1 VEDGAFEETVEGRL
15 LKRRSGISGP
25 RHASLAGLALDDEM
39 GITVSYADLSDTT
52 SFFAGQYDATSVV
65 ITIACA
71 LAIYNALELLL
82 LIVTTFRRFSGLYF
96 WSLAVAS
103 FGVIPYTIGFMIE
116 YFKLTEQLAG
126 LIITCVG
133 WPMMVTGQS
142 LVLYS
147 RLHVVLG
154 KANVN
159 LLKAVKWMIIIDAIV
174 FHASTEVVVFGTYYS
189 PEHLVFAAAYRYL
202 EKIQMTVFTLQEFIL
217 SGLYVWKTLEIIRL
231 TQRRRTSRIM
241 WQLFSI
247 NILIVVMDIALL
259 VVEYQ
264 DRHVIEQAIK
274 QVIYSIK
281 LKLEFAILSKLVGLT
296 KDNQTGF
303 TAAFEDYDGF
313 VNDEPN
319 PLVRDRTK
327 SIHTLDSSQPLA
339 HARQPSSLDLE
350 KPKVAYLDRFDFGST
365 DLYRLPSAD
374 ERPTR
379 HSHLSISTS
388 DEQRRRRTI
397 DDDLYA
403 SAMRD
408 VNG

>member
-1 VEDGAFEETVEGRL
+1 
-15 LKRRSGISGP
+15 
-25 RHASLAGLALDDEM
+25 M
-39 GITVSYADLSDTT
+39 GIGVSYADLSDTT

-96 WSLAVAS
+96 WSLVVAS
-103 FGVIPYTIGFMIE
+103 FGIIPYTIGFMIE

-154 KANVN
+154 KANGN
-159 LLKAVKWMIIIDAIV
+159 LLKAVKWMIIVDAIV
-174 FHASTEVVVFGTYYS
+174 FHASTEVVVFGTYYARNH
-189 PEHLVFAAAYRYL
+189 EEFAAAYRYL

-217 SGLYVWKTLEIIRL
+217 SGLYVWKTLDIIRL

-247 NILIVVMDIALL
+247 NILIVLMDVALL

-296 KDNQTGF
+296 KDKQSGI
-303 TAAFEDYDGF
+303 TAALEDRDGF
-313 VNDEPN
+313 VSDEPN
-319 PLVRDRTK
+319 TLVRDRTK
-327 SIHTLDSSQPLA
+327 SIQTLAQV
-339 HARQPSSLDLE
+339 RRPSSPDLE

-365 DLYRLPSAD
+365 DLCRLPSAD
-374 ERPTR
+374 ERTSR
-379 HSHLSISTS
+379 HSLLSVATR
-388 DEQRRRRTI
+388 DERRRRRTI
-397 DDDLYA
+397 DGDLYA
-403 SAMRD
+403 SAVRD

>member
-1 VEDGAFEETVEGRL
+1 
-15 LKRRSGISGP
+15 
-25 RHASLAGLALDDEM
+25 M
-39 GITVSYADLSDTT
+39 GIKVSYADLSDTT
-52 SFFAGQYDATSVV
+52 TFFAGQYDATSVV

-71 LAIYNALELLL
+71 LAIYNAFELLL
-82 LIVTTFRRFSGLYF
+82 LIFTTFRRFAGLYF
-96 WSLAVAS
+96 WSLVVAS
-103 FGVIPYTIGFMIE
+103 FGIIPYTLGFMIE

-154 KANVN
+154 EANAN
-159 LLKAVKWMIIIDAIV
+159 LLKAVKCMIIVNAVV
-174 FHASTEVVVFGTYYS
+174 FHLSTEVVVFGTYYGS
-189 PEHLVFAAAYRYL
+189 PDLEFAAAYRYL

-217 SGLYVWKTLEIIRL
+217 SGLYVWKTLDIIRL

-247 NILIVVMDIALL
+247 NIFIVLMDVALL

-296 KDNQTGF
+296 KDAQTGF

-313 VNDEPN
+313 VNDKPN
-319 PLVRDRTK
+319 MLDRDRAK
-327 SIHTLDSSQPLA
+327 SIQTLDSSQPLA
-339 HARQPSSLDLE
+339 HAALQQSSSIDLE
-350 KPKVAYLDRFDFGST
+350 KPKVAYLDRIDFT
-365 DLYRLPSAD
+365 SAD
-374 ERPTR
+374 IQRFPSPDERLTR
-379 HSHLSISTS
+379 RSQLSTGTT
-388 DEQRRRRTI
+388 DEQHRRRTI

-403 SAMRD
+403 NAMRH